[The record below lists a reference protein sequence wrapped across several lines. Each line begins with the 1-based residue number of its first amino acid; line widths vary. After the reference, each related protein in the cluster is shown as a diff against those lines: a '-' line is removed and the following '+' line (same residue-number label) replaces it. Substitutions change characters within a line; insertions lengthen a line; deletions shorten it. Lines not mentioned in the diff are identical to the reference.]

1 MPVSSLQDQ
10 ELIMENLFLANYQ
23 QTGQS
28 VHTNEYGMRAMQS
41 RAFEKCDE
49 QYLLIKAPPASG
61 KSRALMFIALE
72 KLHKNLV
79 SKVIVAVPERSIGK
93 SFAATKLTD
102 NGFHSDWT
110 LDRKYDLCTPGGE
123 GKKSDIFLEFL
134 HGDAKILLCTHA
146 TLRFAFEKADT
157 SLFNNCLIAIDEFH
171 HVSASNESRLGELI
185 REIMTQTSASVI
197 AMTGSYFR
205 GDSVPILRPETE
217 SKFSKVTFNYYE
229 QLNGYDYLKSLG
241 VGFQFYK
248 GKYLDSIREALDT
261 SKKTIIHI
269 PSVNASESTKEKLF
283 EVGHIFDVIGD
294 IEDTDDN
301 GIHHIRT
308 EDGRLLKI
316 ADLVEDDRETRERVI
331 NYLRNVS
338 SRDDVDIVIALGMAK
353 EGFDWPYCETAL
365 TVGYRGSLTEI
376 IQIIGRCTRD
386 TPGKAHAQFIN
397 LIAEPDGTREE
408 VVDSVNDMLKA
419 IAASL
424 LMEEVIAPKFNF
436 ASERGGES
444 TVVIKGLKPPS
455 SPRVREII
463 ENDIADLKAKILQR
477 PEIQATFPGNIPPE
491 VIHKVLLPKIIKD
504 IYPQLSSDE
513 TESLRDHLS
522 ASSLIRPT
530 SLIEKDNRKF
540 INFANRLV
548 SVDELSLDLIQSIN
562 PFQEAFEVLSKAL
575 TPRVFK
581 AVQQCIQALKIS
593 MTDDEAKMLWVHIND
608 FYKSHGKEPNLDSL
622 DPFEKRLAEAL
633 LYLRRLSTDE

>member
-1 MPVSSLQDQ
+1 
-10 ELIMENLFLANYQ
+10 MENLFLATYK
-23 QTGQS
+23 QTGKS
-28 VHTNEYGMRAMQS
+28 VHTNKYGMRDMQS
-41 RAFEKCDE
+41 RAFEKADN

-61 KSRALMFIALE
+61 KSRALMFVALE
-72 KLHKNLV
+72 KLHKRLV
-79 SKVIVAVPERSIGK
+79 TKVIVAVPERSIGK
-93 SFAATKLTD
+93 SFASTKLSD
-102 NGFHSDWT
+102 FGFHSDWIVE
-110 LDRKYDLCTPGGE
+110 RKFDLCTPGGDE
-123 GKKSDIFLEFL
+123 KKSDAFLSFFDS
-134 HGDAKILLCTHA
+134 DAKILLCTHA
-146 TLRFAFEKADT
+146 TLRFAYGKVPA
-157 SLFNNCLIAIDEFH
+157 SHFNKCLIAIDEFH
-171 HVSASNESRLGELI
+171 HVSASAESRLGELI
-185 REIMTQTSASVI
+185 REVMAESSASLV

-205 GDSVPILRPETE
+205 GDSVPILSPETE
-217 SKFSKVTFNYYE
+217 ARFTKVTYNYYE

-248 GKYLDSIREALDT
+248 GKYLSSITEALDL

-269 PSVNASESTKEKLF
+269 PSVNAAESTKEKLL
-283 EVGHIFDVIGD
+283 EVDHIIDLIGD
-294 IEDTDDN
+294 LEFTDEN
-301 GIHHIRT
+301 GIHHIKAH
-308 EDGRLLKI
+308 DGMSLKV
-316 ADLVEDDRETRERVI
+316 ADLVNDDRETRERVI
-331 NYLRNVS
+331 RYLRNVS
-338 SRDDVDIVIALGMAK
+338 HKDDIDIIIALNMAK

-408 VVDSVNDMLKA
+408 VINSVNDMLKA

-436 ASERGGES
+436 SGERGGES
-444 TVVIKGLKPPS
+444 TVVIKGIKPPS

-477 PEIQATFPGNIPPE
+477 PEIQATFPGNVAPE

-504 IYPQLSSDE
+504 IYPQLTQDE
-513 TESLRDHLS
+513 TDSLRDHLS

-530 SLIEKDNRKF
+530 SIIEKDNRKF
-540 INFANRLV
+540 INFTNRLV
-548 SVDELSLDLIQSIN
+548 SIDELSLDLIQSIN

-581 AVQQCIQALKIS
+581 AVQQCIQALKVS
-593 MTDDEAKMLWVHIND
+593 MTDDEAKMLWIHIND
-608 FYKSHGKEPNLDSL
+608 FYKAHGYEPNLDSL
-622 DPFEKRLAEAL
+622 DPFEKRMAEAL
-633 LYLRRLSTDE
+633 LYLRRLNSEK